1 MKRENLTK
9 GMIRRAAMMLLMMML
24 TTVTAWAD
32 GLSGSGNAAN
42 PYLISSAAD
51 WTTFATAVTGG
62 TTYENK
68 IVKLTTDIGT
78 AQDPIT
84 TMAGTS
90 ANRFK
95 GTFMGDG
102 HTLTVN
108 YTATANDC
116 APFLYIEGAT
126 IYTLKVTGTITTG
139 YQCAAGIAA
148 HSYGDCTIH
157 SCWSNVAITST
168 VNGDGTH
175 AGFVA
180 VQEDG
185 SLRITS
191 SLFDGSITGSNTIKC
206 GGMVGWR
213 KTTLVFTNCF
223 QNGTLNLK
231 ETNGSATFNR
241 NGGSTFSNSYY
252 KTAYGDVQGKQT
264 DATGSPLQTQLGPS
278 WEVSGDKVVPIMNL
292 NHLGTATISGVKEYY
307 IRTGQEIKPEP
318 VVTAVDGTVLTKT
331 RTTPWHGA
339 ATAGPTAH
347 TPSSLRAKAVI
358 PAPGKSVIS

>member
-1 MKRENLTK
+1 M
-9 GMIRRAAMMLLMMML
+9 RRAAIALLVMML

-32 GLSGSGNAAN
+32 GLSGSGTAAN

-62 TTYENK
+62 TTYEGK
-68 IVKLTTDIGT
+68 TVKLTADIGT
-78 AQDPIT
+78 AQDP
-84 TMAGTS
+84 
-90 ANRFK
+90 
-95 GTFMGDG
+95 
-102 HTLTVN
+102 
-108 YTATANDC
+108 
-116 APFLYIEGAT
+116 
-126 IYTLKVTGTITTG
+126 ITTG

-264 DATGSPLQTQLGPS
+264 DATGSPLQTQLGPT